1 MSNEKYHYES
11 GAIHNDNH
19 KEINIGIVS
28 EKALG
33 RIMSQ
38 FLNDNTADVTPDE
51 VSDDAHGVTPKR
63 KLSKLNGEKPP
74 KPRETMTFKCGKNVL
89 DGHLTLLFN
98 KLTQEKWIEG
108 YEANFKALFYGKK
121 DEGCEL
127 TWISSFGKGTLVW
140 LFKTLAT
147 EELIVVPNGYTIPAI
162 LEGHFKDKKGQ
173 WLRGLDKGDNPNQKA
188 KPTFIECVKILKI
201 NPNGSYDEQN
211 EDVQLRY
218 DPFDHQDLHLHQK

>member
-1 MSNEKYHYES
+1 MLSK
-11 GAIHNDNH
+11 GG
-19 KEINIGIVS
+19 INIAGDFVLEKKVEYEVANVENGGIGIQINQRS
-28 EKALG
+28 SSKSAANSKGE
-33 RIMSQ
+33 
-38 FLNDNTADVTPDE
+38 PD
-51 VSDDAHGVTPKR
+51 P
-63 KLSKLNGEKPP
+63 NGEKPP

-108 YEANFKALFYGKK
+108 YEANFKALFSGNK
-121 DEGCEL
+121 DADCEL

-147 EELIVVPNGYTIPAI
+147 EELITVPNGYTIPII

-173 WLRGLDKGDNPNQKA
+173 WLMGLDKGDNPNKKA
-188 KPTFIECVKILKI
+188 KPTFIECVKLLKI